1 MASWTSY
8 DLSVLEKAI
17 ATGAKKVKYSN
28 DKEVEY
34 RDLGEMLKLRDIIVA
49 SLDSSGTNTRVIDT
63 GYSR

>member
-1 MASWTSY
+1 VASWTSY

-28 DKEVEY
+28 DKEIEY
-34 RDLGEMLKLRDIIVA
+34 RDLGEMLKLRDFMIA
-49 SLDSSGTNTRVIDT
+49 SLDSSGTNTRVIET

>member
-17 ATGAKKVKYSN
+17 ATGAKKVKYSA

-34 RDLGEMLKLRDIIVA
+34 RDLGEMLKTRDYIKA
-49 SLDSSGTNTRVIDT
+49 SLDSSGTNTRVIET